1 MAGVPRAVQG
11 SGSCMPGMPTS
22 RDQGPSQWRVASS
35 SCSLLDPRLASTGSG
50 SSTKPTPSGLRSAA
64 QQPGGDAP
72 GSPTDPLGGGGGR
85 HRPAPGLTRR
95 LPRRSGVQ
103 GLLGDVEATPWA
115 LRAGTPRPGPGP
127 GPGCAAPRWWAGQ
140 AADQL
145 GDVGSPPRSGSQLPT
160 GHQSL
165 ALGNTGACAR
175 PAVP

>member
-1 MAGVPRAVQG
+1 M
-11 SGSCMPGMPTS
+11 TS
-22 RDQGPSQWRVASS
+22 RVGGRGPGETFQPAAGGSAGRMPC
-35 SCSLLDPRLASTGSG
+35 SCPAPHILSPQVNPDR
-50 SSTKPTPSGLRSAA
+50 PSAL
-64 QQPGGDAP
+64 QPGGDAP
-72 GSPTDPLGGGGGR
+72 GSPTDPLGGGGR

-115 LRAGTPRPGPGP
+115 LRAGTPKPGPVP
-127 GPGCAAPRWWAGQ
+127 GPGCAAPRWWARQ